1 MPGFTPRFVQPTV
14 ESLPALTLHSA
25 RPRPATDASVQAAIN
40 KAQAY
45 LLSKQF
51 SEGYWWAELE
61 ANVTLTAEY
70 VFLHKILST
79 DGDRTRQFEK
89 IRTYLRRQQR
99 QHGGWELYYGDG
111 GELSTS
117 IEAYFALKLLGDSPD
132 LPHMARARQFILE
145 RGGVTKA
152 RVFTK
157 IHLALFGAFPWEG
170 CPTLPPWIMLLPD
183 WFPFTIYEL
192 ASWARSSTVP
202 LLLVADKK
210 PVVRVPGGDAD
221 ELYAEGRAQADLSL
235 PNPDGPLSLGGVFIG
250 FDRMLKLLERFD
262 LSPRKA
268 EALALAE
275 RWTIEHQDD
284 SGDWGGI
291 IPAMLNSLLG
301 LHCRGYAPT
310 HPVMQK
316 GLEAVERFCIET
328 EDEFHTQPCV
338 SPVWD
343 TGLTILALLDSGMPN
358 DHPALVRAGQWLL
371 SKQILRDGDWRFKN
385 KTGPAGGWAF
395 EFWND
400 FFPDV
405 DDTAVVTMALHRL
418 KLPDEAEKQRR
429 LKLATEWTL
438 SMQSGDGGWGAFDVD
453 NNLEIL
459 NAIPYGDLKAMIDP
473 PTADLTGHILEMLG
487 STGYPASQEK
497 VERAIAFIKSK
508 QEPEGCWWGR
518 WGVNYIYGTHMV
530 ICGLVALG
538 LDPRETFIMRGTQWL
553 NSCQNED
560 GGWGETCASYG
571 DRALMGVGKSTPSQ
585 TAWALLGLM
594 AGGEGKSD
602 CVRRGIE
609 YLVTR
614 QNDDGSWTEAEF
626 TGTGFPNHFYMN
638 YHFYRNYF
646 PLMAL
651 GRYRAFAKP

>member
-1 MPGFTPRFVQPTV
+1 MTELAPRFVQPIV
-14 ESLPALTLHSA
+14 ESPVGPALRTV
-25 RPRPATDASVQAAIN
+25 RPSPDSTTAVSDAITR
-40 KAQAY
+40 AQGY
-45 LLSKQF
+45 LLARQYP
-51 SEGYWWAELE
+51 EGYWWAELE

-70 VFLHKILST
+70 VFLHKILGT
-79 DGDRTRQFEK
+79 DGTRGRQLAK

-99 QHGGWELYYGDG
+99 DHGGWELYYGDG

-117 IEAYFALKLLGDSPD
+117 IEAYFALKLLGDAPD
-132 LPHMARARQFILE
+132 APHMVRARTFILG

-157 IHLALFGAFPWEG
+157 LHLALFGAFPWEG

-202 LLLVADKK
+202 LLLVCDKK
-210 PVVRVPGGDAD
+210 PVVKLPGGDAD
-221 ELYAEGRAQADLSL
+221 ELYVGGRATADVSL
-235 PNPDGPLSLGGVFIG
+235 PNPDGLLSPGGVCIG
-250 FDRMLKLLERFD
+250 LDKALKLLEWLD
-262 LSPRKA
+262 VSPRKA

-275 RWTIEHQDD
+275 RWTLDHQDE

-301 LHCRGYAPT
+301 LYCRGYAPD
-310 HPVMQK
+310 HPVMRK

-343 TGLTILALLDSGMPN
+343 TGLTVLALLDSGLPN
-358 DHPALVRAGQWLL
+358 DHPALVRAGEWLL

-429 LKLATEWTL
+429 LKLAIEWTL
-438 SMQSGDGGWGAFDVD
+438 SMQSRNGGWGAFDVD
-453 NNLEIL
+453 NDLEIL
-459 NAIPYGDLKAMIDP
+459 NEIPYGDLKAMIDP

-487 STGYPASQEK
+487 VTRYPAPREK
-497 VERAIAFIKSK
+497 IERAVAFIKSR

-538 LDPRETFIMRGTQWL
+538 FDPREPFIMRGTQWL

-571 DRALMGVGKSTPSQ
+571 DRKLMGVGDSTPSQ

-594 AGGEGKSD
+594 AGGERKSD
-602 CVRRGIE
+602 CARRGIA
-609 YLVTR
+609 YLVTH
-614 QNDDGSWTEAEF
+614 QNDDGSWTEPQF

-638 YHFYRNYF
+638 YHFYRIYF

-651 GRYRAFAKP
+651 GRYRAFAK